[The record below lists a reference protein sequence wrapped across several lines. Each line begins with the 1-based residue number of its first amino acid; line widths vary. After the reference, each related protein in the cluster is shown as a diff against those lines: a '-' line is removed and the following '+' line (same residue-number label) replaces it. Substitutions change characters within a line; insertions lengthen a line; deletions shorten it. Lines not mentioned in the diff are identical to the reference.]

1 MEKLLQLILSRKS
14 SLIKFRNAQLEIFE
28 GKIISFDKK
37 VFTGLIKSINSEIY
51 PFNSKSFSIG
61 ITNQISI
68 YTNVLFSLQEN
79 YEVVRA
85 VNVTIKQET

>member
-1 MEKLLQLILSRKS
+1 M
-14 SLIKFRNAQLEIFE
+14 IKFRNTQLEVIE

-61 ITNQISI
+61 MPNQVSI
-68 YTNVLFSLQEN
+68 DTDVLFSLQKN
-79 YEVVRA
+79 YEI
-85 VNVTIKQET
+85 VTAINISIKEKHN

>member
-1 MEKLLQLILSRKS
+1 MV
-14 SLIKFRNAQLEIFE
+14 KFRNAQLEVIE

-61 ITNQISI
+61 MTNQVSI
-68 YTNVLFSLQEN
+68 GTDVLFSLQEK
-79 YEVVRA
+79 YEVIRA
-85 VNVTIKQET
+85 VNITTKQKA

>member
-1 MEKLLQLILSRKS
+1 MIKLL
-14 SLIKFRNAQLEIFE
+14 NAQLEVIE

-61 ITNQISI
+61 MTNQISI
-68 YTNVLFSLQEN
+68 NTEVLFSFQEK
-79 YEVVRA
+79 YEVVSA
-85 VNVTIKQET
+85 VNISTKQKA

>member
-1 MEKLLQLILSRKS
+1 M
-14 SLIKFRNAQLEIFE
+14 IKFRNAQLEVIE

-61 ITNQISI
+61 MTNQVSI
-68 YTNVLFSLQEN
+68 ILMYYFHCKKSMRLLEQL
-79 YEVVRA
+79 
-85 VNVTIKQET
+85 I